1 MTTSDDSAGQRRNRG
16 HYADFV
22 TRPSQ
27 SGPRWVGGGGARIS
41 AQQTEANLSHLLMA
55 LEVDLHSMSECVV
68 STESIVVTGKVG
80 WTGLCYV
87 LTGTGRVILTSG
99 EAVPVLPHTLIIS
112 PPDQRLRLDATE
124 AEVARSPSPERAKS
138 VLLATD
144 PAPAPSPPEG
154 GAASFR
160 IFNGCFHAR
169 HGRAI
174 DLFADMTTPIVEYF
188 EASGGLQEAFEA
200 IIKEIEAQDL
210 GVDIM
215 AATLLKQILVALF
228 RRAAVHSNTWIHR
241 VSALG
246 DPQVSRAYAV
256 MVARPGARH
265 SIQSLSEVAGLGRS
279 MFMERF
285 TLLFGRSPMALLRD
299 LRMQQAAILLA
310 QEGQFVDR
318 VAQLVGYTNRSSF
331 YRAFRKAHGV
341 HPSDFRTTERRYRPG
356 DRR

>member
-1 MTTSDDSAGQRRNRG
+1 MTISDDSASQRRNRG
-16 HYADFV
+16 HYADV
-22 TRPSQ
+22 MTRPSQ
-27 SGPRWVGGGGARIS
+27 SGPRWAGGGARIS
-41 AQQTEANLSHLLMA
+41 AQQTEANLSYLLMA

-68 STESIVVTGKVG
+68 STESIIVTGKVG

-87 LTGTGRVILTSG
+87 LTGTGRVTLASG
-99 EAVPVLPHTLIIS
+99 EAVPVLPHTLIIL

-124 AEVARSPSPERAKS
+124 AEVARSPFLERTKS
-138 VLLATD
+138 VLLATH
-144 PAPAPSPPEG
+144 PAPASSPPER
-154 GAASFR
+154 GAVSFR

-174 DLFADMTTPIVEYF
+174 DLFADMASPIVEYF

-200 IIKEIEAQDL
+200 IIKEIKAQDL

-228 RRAAVHSNTWIHR
+228 RRAAVHSSTWIHR
-241 VSALG
+241 ISPLG
-246 DPQVSRAYAV
+246 DPQVSRAYAA

-285 TLLFGRSPMALLRD
+285 TLVFGRSPMALLRE